1 MCGGRIFRRGDT
13 GRNLVGGKSYVLR
26 GGRVVDPANGFD
38 GVRDIGVSDGVFAD
52 PASLKSPEEVDVSG
66 LVVAPGFVDLHV
78 HLRQPG
84 RSDQET
90 IASGTRAAAAGGF
103 TTVVAMPNT
112 SPVADNAG
120 TLEYIRRHAETDGVV
135 KVLICAAMTK
145 DLDGEA
151 MTSVGGLKRSGAVAL
166 SDDGKCVSNHEVMR
180 HIMEYSKTF
189 GLPILD
195 HCEDVV
201 LAGDGVAH
209 EGYQSIMLGLRGIP
223 SASEEL
229 MVARDIILAEMIDW
243 RVHIQHISSKN
254 SVRMVREAR
263 ARGVKVTAEATPHH
277 LFLTDDLL
285 KSFDSN
291 YKMKPPLMSDD
302 HRSEL
307 VEALA
312 EGVITCV
319 ATDHAPHTATSK
331 LVEFDYAPF
340 GVVGLETAVPMCLTE
355 LYHKDIMPLVN
366 IVARFTTGPAE
377 VLGLPLGTFD
387 EGAPADITVLDLDSE
402 WKVDSSKFLSK
413 SRNTPFDG
421 YGVKGRVAATIVD
434 GEVVHGSPRK

>member
-1 MCGGRIFRRGDT
+1 
-13 GRNLVGGKSYVLR
+13 VGGKSYVLR

-201 LAGDGVAH
+201 LAV
-209 EGYQSIMLGLRGIP
+209 
-223 SASEEL
+223 
-229 MVARDIILAEMIDW
+229 
-243 RVHIQHISSKN
+243 
-254 SVRMVREAR
+254 
-263 ARGVKVTAEATPHH
+263 
-277 LFLTDDLL
+277 
-285 KSFDSN
+285 FDSRAYRRERHGACGGITGFRLQRRGN
-291 YKMKPPLMSDD
+291 TSD
-302 HRSEL
+302 
-307 VEALA
+307 
-312 EGVITCV
+312 
-319 ATDHAPHTATSK
+319 
-331 LVEFDYAPF
+331 
-340 GVVGLETAVPMCLTE
+340 
-355 LYHKDIMPLVN
+355 
-366 IVARFTTGPAE
+366 
-377 VLGLPLGTFD
+377 
-387 EGAPADITVLDLDSE
+387 TVHM
-402 WKVDSSKFLSK
+402 
-413 SRNTPFDG
+413 RP
-421 YGVKGRVAATIVD
+421 
-434 GEVVHGSPRK
+434 PRKGARNSGFEKRRQKAIE